1 MIPSSLPQYG
11 QPGWNE
17 SMIPGSGAGSRTDL
31 TGFGKGVTAAG
42 GMLDAFGIIAQGNA
56 AYADKSMQALHYESH
71 ISTVKAV
78 SQKAFAETNRQTG
91 LVQSRVIAL
100 AAASGASASDP
111 GVINLV
117 AQNKGFGAYQAAL
130 DLYKGEDE
138 ARSLQM
144 RANAARYEGE
154 QAQRAARIGA
164 VTSLLKTSAM
174 LAFGA

>member
-1 MIPSSLPQYG
+1 MAIEYG

-17 SMIPGSGAGSRTDL
+17 SMIPNASPSKADVGKSNIGPFGSAMV
-31 TGFGKGVTAAG
+31 GFGGLLSAY
-42 GMLDAFGIIAQGNA
+42 GILEQGNA
-56 AYADKSMQALHYESH
+56 AYADAQFQATQYEGD
-71 ISTVKAV
+71 ISKVKAV
-78 SQKAFAETNRQTG
+78 SQKAFAETNRQAG
-91 LVQSRVIAL
+91 LVQSRIIAL

-117 AQNKGFGAYQAAL
+117 AKNKGFGAYQAAL

-144 RANAARYEGE
+144 RANVARYEGA
-154 QAQRAARIGA
+154 QARRASRIGA
-164 VTSLLKTSAM
+164 VSELLKTGGM